1 MNATRTNT
9 AGPMAVFVSF
19 ILTLSAASF
28 AAYSYYQP
36 NMMLVAIG
44 LFVFSAA
51 FKAYQRGMLAELLS
65 YGRLIGA
72 FMLGWFFKAP
82 VGTLIGVN
90 GIFASIA
97 GFYLL
102 FFCSYLLAGW
112 FIKTILKNHEPSM
125 PSRFLGAIAG
135 GFEGLVISLFVFIAM
150 TLIPGSQ
157 LASHQPEFL
166 KMITGSTEK
175 IISPLIPE
183 EAGKAVRAI
192 KTMSRLSQGIDPE
205 KVDRGEII
213 EVMKPLSSL
222 PEIQKIQTDEQLQ
235 KLVREKDFKKLFK
248 HPTIRK
254 LMQNPELQNKVMNLD
269 WARLERALNK
279 ARTAN
284 PD

>member
-1 MNATRTNT
+1 
-9 AGPMAVFVSF
+9 
-19 ILTLSAASF
+19 
-28 AAYSYYQP
+28 
-36 NMMLVAIG
+36 
-44 LFVFSAA
+44 
-51 FKAYQRGMLAELLS
+51 
-65 YGRLIGA
+65 
-72 FMLGWFFKAP
+72 
-82 VGTLIGVN
+82 
-90 GIFASIA
+90 
-97 GFYLL
+97 
-102 FFCSYLLAGW
+102 
-112 FIKTILKNHEPSM
+112 
-125 PSRFLGAIAG
+125 
-135 GFEGLVISLFVFIAM
+135 
-150 TLIPGSQ
+150 
-157 LASHQPEFL
+157 
-166 KMITGSTEK
+166 MITGSTEK